1 MLRADAAVEDAV
13 ETLKQ
18 GCETRK
24 VPARAMFQAMRA
36 LEKAKLP
43 VRAPSRRLSCVHHGA
58 HRALHAVAGRAG
70 GRLIT
75 DLAQC

>member
-1 MLRADAAVEDAV
+1 M

-24 VPARAMFQAMRA
+24 VPPKAMFQAMRT

-43 VRAPSRRLSCVHHGA
+43 VRVPYQAPRQDLSAVPARQSRTQWLLDFCRRLDH
-58 HRALHAVAGRAG
+58 LHCAA
-70 GRLIT
+70 
-75 DLAQC
+75 